1 MFNLNEWNKM
11 IKILCEKN
19 STCHS
24 CVPAGKS
31 LYVTRMFQNFRRT
44 FPTATYLTVRLIEP
58 KVNFDCLVQTL
69 CEKQASL
76 KEQDPVL
83 LHIDT
88 AAVCSTTLHCYS
100 LQSLLIGVILLL

>member
-1 MFNLNEWNKM
+1 M
-11 IKILCEKN
+11 
-19 STCHS
+19 
-24 CVPAGKS
+24 
-31 LYVTRMFQNFRRT
+31 
-44 FPTATYLTVRLIEP
+44 ATYLTVRLIEP

-100 LQSLLIGVILLL
+100 LQSLLIGVVLLLYEFDANKFIHANRYLT